1 MSAPRSRVAM
11 LPCVALTWL
20 GLAAPTSSLR
30 AQATTGPTPRP
41 AIVAPRPAIVALLA
55 RLDAFFATRDLDGY
69 LAAFT
74 PDHPAAQAARRLRLE
89 PMFAADR
96 ELVRRST
103 IGSDPRTIGPRT
115 VVRVHHEVRCAKAGT
130 KDAPVVWREDTMLA
144 VRFAPDG
151 TVAPTFEVEIPVE
164 TLCQRGDLFRCPPCN
179 YEVGGTAGWLC
190 VPMRGDRAHALEA
203 ATFFLIGTDV
213 ACDISVQ
220 IDTDAPSAEVVA
232 RRLAKTMLELATGA
246 VLGEPSAWLP
256 KAHATAV
263 PRGLAGARLDV
274 TLPRDVSAAGGP
286 VAGAPVAGVGAAGDH
301 RATFHV
307 VTFGGLQHIL
317 LVRGSATALQQYSGA
332 VEELLGSYRLLDED
346 ADHALAAAEPL
357 YHHTGGLLQ
366 GSTYRNE
373 PYEVV
378 FQGPEGWTSQQRCG
392 GAAFRVVWSSANGGR
407 IHLIGYRVP
416 AGLAGWS
423 PATADLWFRQLC
435 ASASLD
441 VGGGDPGASGSGA
454 GDPGASGSG
463 TWTVDAAGAGQTRT
477 VVCTNR
483 GKDTGQ
489 QPRVI
494 RLLVRDKLLLV
505 ADGQAGNA
513 AEEALVQAALA
524 SLRRP

>member
-1 MSAPRSRVAM
+1 MSTPRNLVAM
-11 LPCVALTWL
+11 LPCVAITWL
-20 GLAAPTSSLR
+20 GLAAPTAMLR
-30 AQATTGPTPRP
+30 AQSAVEPS
-41 AIVAPRPAIVALLA
+41 PRPAIVALLA
-55 RLDAFFATRDLDGY
+55 RLDACFAARDLDGY

-74 PDHPAAQAARRLRLE
+74 PDHPAAQAVRRLRLE

-144 VRFAPDG
+144 VRGAPDG

-179 YEVGGTAGWLC
+179 YEVGGTPGWLC

-232 RRLAKTMLELATGA
+232 RRLAKTMLELAAGA

-263 PRGLAGARLDV
+263 PRGLVGARLDV
-274 TLPRDVSAAGGP
+274 TLPRDVSAAGGS
-286 VAGAPVAGVGAAGDH
+286 AAGVSRGGEG

-317 LVRGSATALQQYSGA
+317 LVRGSATALQQHTGA
-332 VEELLGSYRLLDED
+332 VAELLGSYRLLDED

-357 YHHTGGLLQ
+357 HHHTGGLLQ

-373 PYEVV
+373 PYDVL
-378 FQGPEGWTSQQRCG
+378 FQGPEGWAAQQRCG
-392 GAAFRVVWSSANGGR
+392 GAAFRVVWSSTTGGR

-416 AGLAGWS
+416 AGLPAWS
-423 PATADLWFRQLC
+423 PATADRWFRQLC
-435 ASASLD
+435 TSAGLD
-441 VGGGDPGASGSGA
+441 VGGSDVGTSDVGTSGA
-454 GDPGASGSG
+454 GASGSG
-463 TWTVDAAGAGQTRT
+463 TWTVDPAGGGQTRT
-477 VVCTNR
+477 VQCATR
-483 GKDTGQ
+483 DDQAGDKAGQ
-489 QPRVI
+489 RPRVI

-513 AEEALVQAALA
+513 AEEAAVQAALA